1 VSSVRLAAAIT
12 AVDGESLPIDH
23 ALTGELN
30 RYLLSPRD

>member
-12 AVDGESLPIDH
+12 AVDDVSLPVDQ
-23 ALTGELN
+23 ALTADLN